1 MSDNCQGSQKTV
13 CAPCTN
19 GFFTDDYNNNYN
31 WCDHCKMC
39 TKDRMS
45 TRFLSDHKTGVL
57 RIMCSESSD
66 ESV

>member
-1 MSDNCQGSQKTV
+1 MSDNCKGSLKTK

-19 GFFTDDYNNNYN
+19 GYFADDYNNNYN
-31 WCDHCKMC
+31 RCDHCKTC

-45 TRFLSDHKTGVL
+45 TRFLSDYKTGVL
-57 RIMCSESSD
+57 RMICSGSSN